1 MARLGLQGFSMKQIT
16 DTLFVVC
23 RVCTTM
29 VHFVG
34 EHAFLQQKWFIC
46 KFSLAWFLVFVIT
59 QLIIHDSLQDSGV
72 VGVIILERCRVEPDN
87 ESGNRNSFKLGNY
100 M

>member
-1 MARLGLQGFSMKQIT
+1 MEPKSRKNKVLTMARLGLQGFSMKQIT

-34 EHAFLQQKWFIC
+34 EHAFLQQK
-46 KFSLAWFLVFVIT
+46 
-59 QLIIHDSLQDSGV
+59 
-72 VGVIILERCRVEPDN
+72 
-87 ESGNRNSFKLGNY
+87 
-100 M
+100 